1 MADAIFDYPNAAA
14 PTTTVTLSAFF
25 EERPFERI
33 PEKFQSKQVMGGGD
47 IKTQDLGK
55 SVTFLRINTTL
66 ISAAKY
72 AELFS
77 FFQTTVNYMEKTF
90 SYTDQLGTVYN
101 NVRLTAPTWHL
112 PRVTNNSDAQYRG
125 SFLMKTDPA

>member
-1 MADAIFDYPNAAA
+1 MADARFDYPNAAS
-14 PTTTVTLSAFF
+14 PTTSVIISAF
-25 EERPFERI
+25 EEHPLERI
-33 PEKFQSKQVMGGGD
+33 PEKFQSSQVMGGGD

-55 SVTFLRINTTL
+55 SVTYIKINTTL
-66 ISAAKY
+66 LSKTDYDNLY
-72 AELFS
+72 A

-101 NVRLTAPTWHL
+101 LVRLTKPSWHM
-112 PRVTNNSDAQYRG
+112 PRVTNNSDAQYKG